1 MSFLDVIPGNVM
13 VQLLVPVVISQGIGY
28 SRWAEG
34 GEGRVG
40 QKQIC
45 CHS

>member
-34 GEGRVG
+34 G
-40 QKQIC
+40 
-45 CHS
+45 